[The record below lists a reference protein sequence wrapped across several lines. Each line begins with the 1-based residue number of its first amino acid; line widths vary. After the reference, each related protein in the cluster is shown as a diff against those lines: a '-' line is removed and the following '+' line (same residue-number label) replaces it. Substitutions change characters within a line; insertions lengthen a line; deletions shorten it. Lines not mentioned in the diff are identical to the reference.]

1 MRLGVLCDDPRAA
14 GLWDRWQRSATPI
27 EYVVVTPPPQAP
39 TGAIPTPVAQLRE
52 HWEELLLERLD
63 AVVVG
68 GWSPAI
74 LEGARKFAQAGIPLW
89 VLPHPQQ
96 GLQFAYELNLA
107 AEETQAPL
115 RAVFPERWH
124 AGNLLTGTLSAS
136 LPGITAVEFVRCF
149 PTEPGHGPP
158 LMKAVLEAELLPD
171 LDWLAWQFGRRERVT
186 TLRLGVE
193 GERLRQQTITLASD
207 SHPELS
213 WTAEAGSTSAARCTV
228 HHATGATVFIQDD
241 NGWRP
246 QAALVTTT
254 MPPIDPLRD
263 SVPWS
268 EAVTAFELWDAVEY
282 SIERRRTIELHREPV
297 SERAIFKT
305 RMAAWGCG
313 VLIGTLL
320 LTIFYMGL
328 ASLVPT
334 PASPR
339 MQTLLGL
346 LRALV
351 FAPLFLFL
359 GAQLLLPLT
368 RAAGQTTRRSD
379 AS

>member
-1 MRLGVLCDDPRAA
+1 MRLGVLCDDPRAVV
-14 GLWDRWQRSATPI
+14 LWDRWRRSATPI
-27 EYVVVTPPPQAP
+27 EYVVVAPPPQAP

-52 HWEELLLERLD
+52 HWEDLLLERLD
-63 AVVVG
+63 AVIVG
-68 GWSPAI
+68 GWSTAV

-89 VLPHPQQ
+89 VYPHPQQ

-107 AEETQAPL
+107 AEETHAPL

-124 AGNLLTGTLSAS
+124 AGSMPQGTLSES

-149 PTEPGHGPP
+149 PEEPGHGPP
-158 LMKAVLEAELLPD
+158 LVKVVLEAALLSD

-207 SHPELS
+207 NRPELS
-213 WTAEAGSTSAARCTV
+213 WTAEVGPTATARCTV
-228 HHATGATVFIQDD
+228 HHAQGASVYLLTDE
-241 NGWRP
+241 GWRP
-246 QAALVTTT
+246 QTANIPVTAS
-254 MPPIDPLRD
+254 PVDPTRD

-313 VLIGTLL
+313 VLMGTLL
-320 LTIFYMGL
+320 LMLLYMGL

-334 PASPR
+334 PASPG
-339 MQTLLGL
+339 MQTLLSI

-368 RAAGQTTRRSD
+368 RAAGQSTSRSD